1 MPVLLQSGS
10 NFTLNKFDVESDENK
25 LRLSGQ
31 GQVFYMNICTKYSDM
46 FAMASRTMI
55 VNPLAA
61 QKAAYQLAFEAEEFL
76 FKELT
81 VGKTLKEV
89 YASTKEFI
97 RSKDPKLAEKIH
109 KNFGFGIGCEIKEN
123 LLEISATNEA
133 KIEAGMV
140 FHARITFCDGDIIVA
155 IGDTVHVNSEGTLDQ
170 LTENVPREY
179 ARISFTLEEDEEE
192 DDEEEEKSG
201 KERNST
207 LPDSSAANQLGNGNK
222 RTRAGRVTAAS
233 EKMQKDD

>member
-1 MPVLLQSGS
+1 MKNIKVAAAFVEFSLRRITKELKNCIEGDLKLRHNKITANIEQMLEDPDKLNQFNQKYQDINADPQLLDYPMPVLLQSGS

-31 GQVFYMNICTKYSDM
+31 GQVFYMNICSKYSDM

-55 VNPLAA
+55 VNPLAQ
-61 QKAAYQLAFEAEEFL
+61 QKAAYQLAFEAEDHL

-89 YASTKEFI
+89 YNSTKEFI

-133 KIEAGMV
+133 KI
-140 FHARITFCDGDIIVA
+140 
-155 IGDTVHVNSEGTLDQ
+155 
-170 LTENVPREY
+170 
-179 ARISFTLEEDEEE
+179 
-192 DDEEEEKSG
+192 
-201 KERNST
+201 
-207 LPDSSAANQLGNGNK
+207 
-222 RTRAGRVTAAS
+222 
-233 EKMQKDD
+233 